1 MAVHALQ
8 HQPHSDPVP
17 TVALRLFRLS
27 KELTQ
32 TKLGKAV
39 HIPAAEIGYMEQG
52 RLIPTD
58 SQAKRLADYFG
69 VPAEKLFKV
78 VDLVAMLDQL

>member
-1 MAVHALQ
+1 MGVPQLV
-8 HQPHSDPVP
+8 PDNHSVE

-27 KELTQ
+27 RDLTQ

-52 RLIPTD
+52 RLTPTEN
-58 SQAKRLADYFG
+58 QAERLSACFG
-69 VPAEKLFKV
+69 VPAEILFKR
-78 VDLVAMLDQL
+78 VDLVQVLERL